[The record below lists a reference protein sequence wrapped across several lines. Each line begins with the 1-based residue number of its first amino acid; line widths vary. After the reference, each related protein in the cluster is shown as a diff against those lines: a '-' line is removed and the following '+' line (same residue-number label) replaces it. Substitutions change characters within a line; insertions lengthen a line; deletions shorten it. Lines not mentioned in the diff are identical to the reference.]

1 MGAMAC
7 LLLPSNAEDRV
18 ELVRTFRNVHLAAIS
33 PDSRYVLSAYR
44 HDVTDCPDQ
53 APKCVAEVLAAY
65 RSDTGELQGKLTTR
79 GGGHFGSVEFA
90 NSKVVTVFEQEW
102 PADPELIRW
111 DVSAGT
117 HQRTTVPGG
126 HNASFLCMADD
137 RRVLALRDVRAEPWG
152 LKIIDPPALDQQLQ
166 LPHSASPVDVGY
178 LFRNQNCGRWR
189 SSSSYL
195 LGTSDG
201 QALYWISTQ
210 PETPPSSC
218 RTFTGEGI
226 QDYVISPDRSMLAV
240 ATLRQRGPFQR
251 GNVPPDQQLFL
262 TLLNARDC
270 SVVRR
275 FGLSFPEKNKWR
287 FGAQFPAEMSI
298 SADNAMLALSY
309 GIQAGPSGYAYF
321 GLYSLADGHR
331 LATLRGDVDRKWPWS
346 GFLNDEIF
354 SQGAPTGLVE
364 FSPDS
369 RTFYAGS
376 EHLRKWDVSKLK

>member
-102 PADPELIRW
+102 PADPELVRW